1 MTPDPAGPTPAAWA
15 AAATFVVDHATAEV
29 LVAFRAAGVQ
39 AVLLKGPSI
48 ARLLYGRAEPRPYI
62 DTDLLVRP
70 SDVTAAGA
78 VLDGMGYA
86 PAFDERE
93 MPAWWRQH
101 ASVWRSAGQGSI
113 VDLHR
118 TLQGVRVDPAGA
130 WTLLS
135 RETDT
140 LQVAG
145 VSAAVLSVP
154 ARLLYV
160 ALTAANDGPSG
171 RARLDLERALQN
183 GFEDAWR
190 EAATLAAELDA
201 TDSLYAGLSRRPEGR
216 ALAARLGLE
225 GERSVEMGLRGVGA
239 PREALTVDQFARARG
254 PRERIEIMI
263 GKLFPPATYMRS
275 WSELARRGR
284 LGLGLAY
291 VHRVLWVAMKAFPAV
306 AAWGRARRR
315 TIPRRP

>member
-1 MTPDPAGPTPAAWA
+1 
-15 AAATFVVDHATAEV
+15 
-29 LVAFRAAGVQ
+29 
-39 AVLLKGPSI
+39 
-48 ARLLYGRAEPRPYI
+48 
-62 DTDLLVRP
+62 
-70 SDVTAAGA
+70 
-78 VLDGMGYA
+78 
-86 PAFDERE
+86 

-118 TLQGVRVDPAGA
+118 TLQGVGVDPAGA

-145 VSAAVLSVP
+145 VSAAVGLAVP

-171 RARLDLERALQN
+171 RARLNLERALQK
-183 GFEDAWR
+183 GFEAPR
-190 EAATLAAELDA
+190 QKPPRSPTELDA

-216 ALAARLGLE
+216 ALAARLGLK
-225 GERSVEMGLRGVGA
+225 GAHSVEMGLRGVGA
-239 PREALTVDQFARARG
+239 PREALTVDQFARAAGRG
-254 PRERIEIMI
+254 NAPRSCSTSS
-263 GKLFPPATYMRS
+263 FPRPPTCGSGPSSHAGGASGSTRLRAPGPMGCDEGLPA
-275 WSELARRGR
+275 L
-284 LGLGLAY
+284 
-291 VHRVLWVAMKAFPAV
+291 